1 MKSFYI
7 FLDIDGVLYDW
18 DFIINEVESGR
29 MQRGC
34 FIKTFKPESMY
45 ALNYLI
51 QELSKNFD
59 VKLVISSTWRCN
71 LPFTIDTLK
80 NNGLVYNKTI
90 EATPISDPAKRGE
103 QIITYLNNKK
113 NYDFV
118 IIDDEYFDFKKH
130 FDSNKIIKTEMFH
143 SALTIS
149 QVKTFLTKYQS
160 LQK

>member
-59 VKLVISSTWRCN
+59 VKLVISSTWRSN

-80 NNGLVYNKTI
+80 NNGLVYNSPSHFPLLLNKR
-90 EATPISDPAKRGE
+90 ISSPLLYWTCMWFAIVACPRL
-103 QIITYLNNKK
+103 QC
-113 NYDFV
+113 
-118 IIDDEYFDFKKH
+118 FDAPK
-130 FDSNKIIKTEMFH
+130 
-143 SALTIS
+143 
-149 QVKTFLTKYQS
+149 
-160 LQK
+160 